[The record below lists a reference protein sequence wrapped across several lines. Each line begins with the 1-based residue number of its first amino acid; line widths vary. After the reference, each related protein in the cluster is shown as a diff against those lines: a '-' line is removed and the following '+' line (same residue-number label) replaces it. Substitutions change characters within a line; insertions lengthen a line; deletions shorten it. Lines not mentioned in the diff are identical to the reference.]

1 MTGVGEQSGRIREI
15 AIEAFDP
22 DKGRVERDA
31 DQKRAAEIDG
41 RMMMAVMRVIVVRM
55 IVMCVAVIV
64 RVGRMVMVVT
74 MMAVRMAVAHSLYL
88 S

>member
-1 MTGVGEQSGRIREI
+1 MV
-15 AIEAFDP
+15 
-22 DKGRVERDA
+22 
-31 DQKRAAEIDG
+31 
-41 RMMMAVMRVIVVRM
+41 MAVMRVIVVRM